1 MRESM
6 NIENLKEF
14 LSSIGATEFLFKKLS
29 DNDNCKQQ
37 IYLGGSYDAL
47 TELPHGD
54 IYVEQ
59 GVKKPTFKASVK
71 LSWLSDNGTLE
82 PAPNAKFILYPK
94 YPEVRLSGFLSNCK
108 SAPSQ
113 YLQPKTKEQRT
124 GGQDGRVLILCPI
137 KDEVIAYLAIPGSS
151 LSNYF
156 IEKECSSFLGKE
168 YIVKEIDTKKTLIN
182 VLRKTYLS
190 NPHELVRLLP
200 NGELIPY
207 TKRNAAGYTLE
218 AKFGIIPN
226 GSPEPDFMG
235 WELKCVKENRVT
247 LMTPQPDGG
256 VYQRIG
262 NKEFVLKYGHSSQD
276 GGMYFTGPY
285 TTIPDKDT
293 GRRLIVEGFER
304 ANDKGTS
311 RIVDSEGSISLIEG
325 DEILA
330 SWSFSHILSHWCNKH
345 NKACYVKYKYEAD
358 YFSNKKMIGFL
369 NKVKLCEGTSPIKLI
384 EAVYDSSVYLDPGSR
399 VKENGESKARNQ
411 FRITLDKLDRLYYSL
426 EDVDLNEILEES

>member
-1 MRESM
+1 MDIDDLRE
-6 NIENLKEF
+6 IFARK
-14 LSSIGATEFLFKKLS
+14 GATEFFFKKLS
-29 DNDNCKQQ
+29 ENDNCKQQ

-71 LSWLSDNGTLE
+71 MSWLSDNGILE
-82 PAPNAKFILYPK
+82 PAPNTKFILYPK

-108 SAPSQ
+108 SAPSK
-113 YLQPKTKEQRT
+113 YLQPKTREERA
-124 GGQDGRVLILCPI
+124 GGQDGRVLVLCPI
-137 KDEVIAYLAIPGSS
+137 RDEIIAYLAIPGSS

-156 IEKECSSFLGKE
+156 MKKKYDSFFGRESIIEET
-168 YIVKEIDTKKTLIN
+168 DTKRTLIE

-190 NPHELVRLLP
+190 NPHDLVRLLP

-207 TKRNAAGYTLE
+207 SKRNAAGYTLE
-218 AKFGIIPN
+218 SKFGIIPN

-247 LMTPQPDGG
+247 LITPQPDGG
-256 VYQRIG
+256 EYHKLG
-262 NKEFVLKYGHSSQD
+262 NKDFVLKYGHKALD

-285 TTIPDKDT
+285 TTVKDKNT
-293 GRRLIVEGFER
+293 GRKLIIEGFEMGDEK
-304 ANDKGTS
+304 NIS
-311 RIVDSEGSISLIEG
+311 RIIDSEGSISLVEG
-325 DEILA
+325 EEILA

-358 YFSNKKMIGFL
+358 YLSDKKMISFL
-369 NKVKLCEGTSPIKLI
+369 NNVKLCEGTSPIKLI
-384 EAVYDSSVYLDPGSR
+384 EAVYDGSVYLDPGSR

-411 FRITLDKLDRLYYSL
+411 FRITLDKLKCLYNSL
-426 EDVDLNEILEES
+426 EDIDLDEITEGS

>member
-1 MRESM
+1 MD
-6 NIENLKEF
+6 IEKLKE
-14 LSSIGATEFLFKKLS
+14 LLAIKGATGFLFKKLS
-29 DNDNCKQQ
+29 ENDNCKQQ
-37 IYLGGSYDAL
+37 IYLGGSYEAL

-71 LSWLSDNGTLE
+71 LSWLSDNGTIE
-82 PAPNAKFILYPK
+82 PAPNTKFILYPK

-108 SAPSQ
+108 SAPSK
-113 YLQPKTKEQRT
+113 YLQPKTREERT
-124 GGQDGRVLILCPI
+124 GGQDGRVLVLCPI
-137 KDEVIAYLAIPGSS
+137 RDEIVAYLAVPGSS

-156 IEKECSSFLGKE
+156 MKKEFDSFFGRE
-168 YIVKEIDTKKTLIN
+168 SIVEETDTRKTLIE

-190 NPHELVRLLP
+190 NPHDLVRLLP
-200 NGELIPY
+200 SGELIPY
-207 TKRNAAGYTLE
+207 SKRNAAGYTLE
-218 AKFGIIPN
+218 SKFGIIPN

-235 WELKCVKENRVT
+235 WELKCVKDNRVT

-256 VYQRIG
+256 EYHNLG

-285 TTIPDKDT
+285 TTFPDKDS

-304 ANDKGTS
+304 GNGKS
-311 RIVDSEGSISLIEG
+311 ISKIIDSEGSISLVEG
-325 DEILA
+325 EEILA

-345 NKACYVKYKYEAD
+345 NKACYVKYKYETD
-358 YFSNKKMIGFL
+358 YFSDKKMISFL

-384 EAVYDSSVYLDPGSR
+384 EAIYDSSVYLDPGSR

-411 FRITLDKLDRLYYSL
+411 FRIALDKLNCLYDFL
-426 EDVDLNEILEES
+426 EDVDLDETTKEN